1 MVVTVKVTVVIEV
14 GGAVQ
19 SVEEAV
25 KHKAKERE
33 REKGHHFEK

>member
-25 KHKAKERE
+25 KHKAKESVVVFVDVAE
-33 REKGHHFEK
+33 